1 VYLLNPEYD
10 GLRDEG
16 FLLEARLRH
25 AGVGV
30 HHAYCPYEEHGFIN
44 FVDIDV
50 NAEREIEK
58 MSHFF
63 NKQFGRNDDTLG
75 WWKCYNALS
84 LYRIIKKHRF
94 RSAFML

>member
-63 NKQFGRNDDTLG
+63 NKQFGRDDDTLG
-75 WWKCYNALS
+75 W
-84 LYRIIKKHRF
+84 
-94 RSAFML
+94 